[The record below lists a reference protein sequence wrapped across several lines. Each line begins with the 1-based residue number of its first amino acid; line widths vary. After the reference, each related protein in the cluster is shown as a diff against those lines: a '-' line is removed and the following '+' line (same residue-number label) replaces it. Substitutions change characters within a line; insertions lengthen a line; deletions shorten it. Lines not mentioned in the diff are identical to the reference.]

1 MVSSD
6 LLCQTRGD
14 SKHYRP
20 EGRIEQLDPMGPE
33 VENQLLVFGKELV
46 REGHGYKLL
55 PSKML
60 APWE

>member
-1 MVSSD
+1 MW
-6 LLCQTRGD
+6 
-14 SKHYRP
+14 
-20 EGRIEQLDPMGPE
+20 PE
-33 VENQLLVFGKELV
+33 VEDKLLVIGKELV